1 MNCCVFNR
9 GSRTDKP
16 ERDPFRK
23 TYLKAT
29 VGSPTRLERE
39 PGSTQFHSQQQGI
52 AFPPQLGHLLEG
64 VSQTNGSLVSMP
76 TVLPKNHCQQS
87 GSTTSQKKSCSEAS
101 RAQLGPTP
109 EQVHCRC
116 KKNGGGKANWR
127 NEEKK
132 EIIIFLKMIQTD

>member
-1 MNCCVFNR
+1 ML
-9 GSRTDKP
+9 P
-16 ERDPFRK
+16 
-23 TYLKAT
+23 
-29 VGSPTRLERE
+29 SPTPPLDHQFRYIHHICQ

-76 TVLPKNHCQQS
+76 TVLPKNHRQQS
-87 GSTTSQKKSCSEAS
+87 GSTTSQKKSCSEAW